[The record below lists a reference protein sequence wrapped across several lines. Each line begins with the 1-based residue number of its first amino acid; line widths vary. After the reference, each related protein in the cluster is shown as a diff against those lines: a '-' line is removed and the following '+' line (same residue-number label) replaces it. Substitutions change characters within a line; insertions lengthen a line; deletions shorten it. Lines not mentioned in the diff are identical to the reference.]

1 MKEKIEIFK
10 DSRFGEIRTA
20 VDENGNILF
29 CLKDVCN
36 ALGISN
42 SSNVMRYM
50 DDPYLHSIEVG
61 VETGIKADGTPA
73 IQQVQM
79 TFIGEPNLYRC
90 IFQSRKKIAKDFQK
104 WVFDEVLPSIRKN
117 GGYLVATEEDDE
129 NTIVERA
136 LNLAQKA
143 IQRLKEQNTQLTE
156 RNDYLSEIY
165 KADSAYT
172 VTQIAKDFGM
182 SAIRLNKILADL
194 GIQYKRNGQWYTYA
208 EYNGLTKNDA
218 HAYYNGEETKLSF
231 TTKWLPRG
239 VELIANK
246 LKDLG
251 YKPNCSLTIDF

>member
-20 VDENGNILF
+20 VDENGNIIF
-29 CLKDVCN
+29 ALKDVCN

-42 SSNVMRYM
+42 SRNVMRYM
-50 DDPYLHSIEVG
+50 DESYVCTMDVG
-61 VETGIKADGTPA
+61 VETGTKADGTPA

-79 TFIGEPNLYRC
+79 AFVGEPNLYRC

-143 IQRLKEQNTQLTE
+143 IQRLKEQNTQLSE
-156 RNDYLSEIY
+156 RNDYLSKIFQS
-165 KADSAYT
+165 KGLYT
-172 VTQIAKDFGM
+172 ATDIAQKYGM
-182 SAIRLNKILADL
+182 STIKFNKLLNDL
-194 GIQYKRNGQWYTYA
+194 GIQYKRNGQWFLYADKANLGLADIKTYVIGTEDNPRLSKSLQWTA
-208 EYNGLTKNDA
+208 KGLEYIFNLLND
-218 HAYYNGEETKLSF
+218 
-231 TTKWLPRG
+231 
-239 VELIANK
+239 
-246 LKDLG
+246 KDIHIT
-251 YKPNCSLTIDF
+251 SQAS